1 MLTPRCAGLRPCHTA
16 AMRSTDSVE
25 TLRGSGKI
33 FRDGVLVL
41 ERARYVVH
49 LSTPREAGAESDA
62 LRLEGVM
69 MSDVPFELLRQPIE
83 LELEDGRRWLC
94 RLEGTSGD
102 LVDRGGLQAVTG

>member
-1 MLTPRCAGLRPCHTA
+1 
-16 AMRSTDSVE
+16 MRSSDSVE
-25 TLRGSGKI
+25 TLRGSGRI
-33 FRDGVLVL
+33 FRDGVSVL

-49 LSTPREAGAESDA
+49 ISTPHEAGAA
-62 LRLEGVM
+62 PGVLRLEGVM

-102 LVDRGGLQAVTG
+102 LMDRGGLVSRS